1 MRPAPLTDG
10 ILYISQAR
18 TLQPEGE
25 RRPYFE
31 MGYST
36 FLSYFEF
43 SALTDG
49 SKGTAD
55 PALTK
60 VYRAQSIILSAS
72 IVILLVSAFMILRGP
87 LVLRAAAAIALGGL
101 MLSPLVAVWP
111 NQILTESL
119 AVPAVVLLVAACI
132 ATDARPGALV
142 FVAACCGLMIWSRDS
157 MIYFICLFLGLLAP
171 SIWRSARFQSPR
183 FWFGS
188 LLVVLTLAGTIWCA
202 TLLPARDLCG
212 RVLANVIQIRMLPDQ
227 EAKEYFARRGLP
239 LTEVVLARAGYPGWV
254 DNKWFMS
261 DSDLQDEPETSFT
274 TAIGCSPTGCEP
286 T

>member
-1 MRPAPLTDG
+1 VGREWRISVASLSYLDRETSEIRVNMRPAPLTDG

-60 VYRAQSIILSAS
+60 VYRAESIILSAS

-87 LVLRAAAAIALGGL
+87 LVLRAAARLH
-101 MLSPLVAVWP
+101 W
-111 NQILTESL
+111 
-119 AVPAVVLLVAACI
+119 
-132 ATDARPGALV
+132 
-142 FVAACCGLMIWSRDS
+142 
-157 MIYFICLFLGLLAP
+157 
-171 SIWRSARFQSPR
+171 
-183 FWFGS
+183 
-188 LLVVLTLAGTIWCA
+188 AG
-202 TLLPARDLCG
+202 
-212 RVLANVIQIRMLPDQ
+212 
-227 EAKEYFARRGLP
+227 
-239 LTEVVLARAGYPGWV
+239 
-254 DNKWFMS
+254 
-261 DSDLQDEPETSFT
+261 
-274 TAIGCSPTGCEP
+274 
-286 T
+286 